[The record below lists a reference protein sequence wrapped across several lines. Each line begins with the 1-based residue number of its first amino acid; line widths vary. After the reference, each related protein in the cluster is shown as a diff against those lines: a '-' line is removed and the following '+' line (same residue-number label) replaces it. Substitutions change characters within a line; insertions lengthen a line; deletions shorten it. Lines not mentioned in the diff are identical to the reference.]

1 MRKCLDFQFPSS
13 RSLRDSRPVL
23 QKVRFAL
30 AEKADVALS
39 LPFKTVLLL
48 KWHLHCLD
56 NARHLSG
63 GDD

>member
-1 MRKCLDFQFPSS
+1 MRKCLDFQFPSKS
-13 RSLRDSRPVL
+13 WMRDSWPVL

-48 KWHLHCLD
+48 KWHLHLLD
-56 NARHLSG
+56 NAKHLSG
-63 GDD
+63 DDD

>member
-1 MRKCLDFQFPSS
+1 MRKCLDFQFPSES
-13 RSLRDSRPVL
+13 WMRDSWPVL

-39 LPFKTVLLL
+39 LPFKTVPLL
-48 KWHLHCLD
+48 KWHLHFLD

-63 GDD
+63 GEY